1 MMDIQQKVIED
12 FEKMMMEVRD
22 AGGKT
27 FVMAFKLTKLTSE
40 NIIFALKNAML
51 TDEKMD
57 KLAEKQAA
65 MDSVVSNYGDLKQ
78 KNRLHTVDIHE
89 IPENIR
95 KVCKKH
101 NIKVGIRQSQQDGS
115 YTVFFNP
122 QNEKK
127 MQRAVDEMIRNAL
140 NKDKNKSFA
149 KPFKFSVFQQL
160 AKTISDKTKD
170 TIRDKMP
177 SKEAR

>member
-1 MMDIQQKVIED
+1 MMDIQQKVIEN
-12 FEKMMMEVRD
+12 FEKMMREVQD

-51 TDEKMD
+51 TDAKMD

-127 MQRAVDEMIRNAL
+127 MQKAVDEMTRNVL
-140 NKDKNKSFA
+140 NKNKTRLPKLSF
-149 KPFKFSVFQQL
+149 FKQL
-160 AKTISDKTKD
+160 AKKISDKTKD
-170 TIRDKMP
+170 TIRDKTP

>member
-1 MMDIQQKVIED
+1 MMDIQQKVIEN
-12 FEKMMMEVRD
+12 FEKMMREVRD

-127 MQRAVDEMIRNAL
+127 MQRAVDEMTRNVL
-140 NKDKNKSFA
+140 NKNKTRLPKLSF
-149 KPFKFSVFQQL
+149 FKQL

-170 TIRDKMP
+170 TIRDKTP